1 MSNHHHRSFKF
12 FTVRIFMQI
21 SIPKWVLF
29 LQLKNLFTYLAKKIF
44 SYDAPLSLRSNNFGL
59 VHNHYHWLSFFVCT
73 HLDMKY
79 VLAYKFRLRSVEAMK
94 KKFFFVH
101 NKWKYEWK
109 CKLLNI
115 FYCANVNNNCC
126 AALAIL
132 CQ

>member
-79 VLAYKFRLRSVEAMK
+79 VLAYKFRLRSVEAM
-94 KKFFFVH
+94 
-101 NKWKYEWK
+101 NKNSSSFTTNKNMNENANCWTY
-109 CKLLNI
+109 
-115 FYCANVNNNCC
+115 FYCANVNSNWC